1 MFNMK
6 KIFSILATA
15 TLMSV
20 FVGCQDD
27 ETMPEGPMIT
37 APAMINAQ
45 VNTSA
50 DVTFV
55 VTVPGGYESFEV
67 TATGGTA
74 SKKSEPALAATSG
87 EIVVTYTADAT
98 TGGGSVTIA
107 VTDKNKKTETETAA
121 VNKTEFPVP
130 DVVVVSGLIEADQTW
145 TADNIYELAG
155 RVIVKTG
162 VTLTIEPG
170 TVIKGREG
178 QGISASALM
187 IARGA
192 KLNAVGTKEAPIIM
206 TSVLDD
212 IMPGEAAGSTL
223 NETDKG
229 KWGGLVILGN
239 APISYSG
246 ATEAQIE
253 GVPADEVL
261 GLYGGNVS
269 DDNSGTIKFVSIRHG
284 GTEISGGSEIN
295 GLTLG
300 GVGSQT
306 VISDIEIFANVD
318 DGVEFFGGTV
328 SVSNILVS
336 YQGDDGVD
344 IDQAYAGTVDG
355 FMVIHAGDTD
365 KGLEIDGPEGSDN
378 AGGKFTL
385 KNGTISGS
393 GNIGNPGDF
402 KSKAQGSLENV
413 IFKGYDANQKI
424 KIAASYDGACA
435 STANAY
441 KNLVD
446 GHLVFTNIGFTGY
459 SVDVYASSGTCD
471 TAADDVKAA
480 EMIVSSETATGGPA
494 VSTWAWTASFA
505 MSLMN

>member
-1 MFNMK
+1 MRKF
-6 KIFSILATA
+6 FPILVAA
-15 TLMSV
+15 SLVSV
-20 FVGCQDD
+20 FVACQEE
-27 ETMPEGPMIT
+27 ETTPAGPAIT
-37 APAMINAQ
+37 APAMTNAQ
-45 VNTSA
+45 MNTSV
-50 DVTFV
+50 DVTFA
-55 VTVPGGYESFEV
+55 VTVPGGYDSYEV
-67 TATGGTA
+67 TASGGTA
-74 SKKSEPALAATSG
+74 SKKSEPAAGATSG
-87 EIVVTYTADAT
+87 EIVVTYHADAT
-98 TGGGSVTIA
+98 PGSGSITIA
-107 VTDKNKKTETETAA
+107 VTDKNKKKETVTAA
-121 VNKTEFPVP
+121 VNKTELPVP
-130 DVVVVSGLIEADQTW
+130 DVVVVSGIIEADQTW

-155 RVIVKTG
+155 RVIVSTG
-162 VTLTIEPG
+162 VTLTIEAG
-170 TVIKGREG
+170 TIVKGREG

-192 KLNAVGTKEAPIIM
+192 TLNAMGTREAPIIM

-212 IMPGEAAGSTL
+212 IMPGQATGSTL
-223 NETDKG
+223 THADKG
-229 KWGGLVILGN
+229 KWGGLVILGR

-269 DDNSGTIKFVSIRHG
+269 NDNSGLIRFVSIRHG

-300 GVGSQT
+300 GVGSET
-306 VISDIEIFANVD
+306 VISDIEIFANMD

-328 SVSNILVS
+328 NVSNILAS
-336 YQGDDGVD
+336 HQGDDGVD

-378 AGGKFTL
+378 TGGKFTL

-393 GNIGNPGDF
+393 GNIGNPADF
-402 KSKAQGSLENV
+402 KSKAQGSVENV
-413 IFKGYDANQKI
+413 IFKGYDASQKI
-424 KIAASYDGACA
+424 KIAASYDAACA

-441 KNLVD
+441 KNLVE
-446 GHLVFTNIGFTGY
+446 GHLLFANVGFSGY
-459 SVDVYASSGTCD
+459 TVDVYASSGPCD
-471 TAADDVKAA
+471 TAADDAKAA
-480 EMIVSSETATGGPA
+480 EIVVSADTATGGPA
-494 VSTWAWTASFA
+494 VSSWAWTASSA